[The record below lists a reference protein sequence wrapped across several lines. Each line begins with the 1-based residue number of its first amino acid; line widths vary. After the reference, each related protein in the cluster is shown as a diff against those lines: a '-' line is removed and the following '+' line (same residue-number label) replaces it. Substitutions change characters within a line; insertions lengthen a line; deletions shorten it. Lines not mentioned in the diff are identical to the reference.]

1 MLKRQMTNVFYQTPR
16 ASFVMFKGDKFVDR
30 GKGEE
35 QVYFSQ
41 QERNVLKKLLLKM
54 ENETKA
60 QRQHLEYSN
69 TSSDGEHF
77 VPTSEKRKREAEAE
91 AKRNAGLQGIFRS
104 HGIKGDKKLMEALE
118 NWKREQ

>member
-1 MLKRQMTNVFYQTPR
+1 MLKRQMTTVLCQTPR

-54 ENETKA
+54 ENETKV

-69 TSSDGEHF
+69 TSSDGEYF
-77 VPTSEKRKREAEAE
+77 VPTSEKRKREAK
-91 AKRNAGLQGIFRS
+91 AKHNAGLQGIFRS